1 MVGFY
6 SGFGSGLILVVVV
19 VVIVVVAV
27 VFSHKCGFGD
37 GFLVVDGDGS
47 WVWLG

>member
-19 VVIVVVAV
+19 VVVVAV
-27 VFSHKCGFGD
+27 VFGHECGF
-37 GFLVVDGDGS
+37 GDGS
-47 WVWLG
+47 WVWLS

>member
-19 VVIVVVAV
+19 VVAV
-27 VFSHKCGFGD
+27 VFGHECCFGD

>member
-19 VVIVVVAV
+19 VVAV
-27 VFSHKCGFGD
+27 VFGHECGLGD

-47 WVWLG
+47 

>member
-19 VVIVVVAV
+19 VVVVV
-27 VFSHKCGFGD
+27 FGHECGFGD

-47 WVWLG
+47 